1 MFMYE
6 FNDDEFLKSKSKK
19 SLKYMMIENDSYEE
33 EKNESCCRIYHYIFY
48 YIYHTFCKMDDWLSN

>member
-1 MFMYE
+1 MYE

-33 EKNESCCRIYHYIFY
+33 EKTNHVAGFIITSFIIF
-48 YIYHTFCKMDDWLSN
+48 IILFVKWMIG

>member
-19 SLKYMMIENDSYEE
+19 SLKYMMIENDNYEK
-33 EKNESCCRIYHYIFY
+33 EKTNHVAGFIITSFIICIILFVKWM
-48 YIYHTFCKMDDWLSN
+48 IG